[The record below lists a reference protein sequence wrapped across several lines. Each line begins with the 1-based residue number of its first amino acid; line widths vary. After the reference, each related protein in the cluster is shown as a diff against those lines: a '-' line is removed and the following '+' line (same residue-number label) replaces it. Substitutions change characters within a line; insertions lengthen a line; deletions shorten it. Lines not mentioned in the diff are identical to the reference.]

1 MTWKAPGAQTKS
13 FPGPHS
19 QPQSHSLTC
28 HFFFLLHTSGVNQN
42 RCSSSR
48 SALQKTRG
56 GVSRPPG
63 TRKALTLFDQ
73 RNSTNFSM
81 KQLLL
86 YCSFCFFACFKVLC
100 FRTAPASRNK
110 NCSGWRRAF
119 RFPNELTNAW
129 MALASETKQPVF
141 WKLPSYPTISACYCQ
156 RSCTVDTVSI
166 FSEDLCKRRLL
177 PLIHCAGHR
186 LDIDGWK
193 DTLPQTQFPIA
204 EYGARSSI

>member
-1 MTWKAPGAQTKS
+1 
-13 FPGPHS
+13 
-19 QPQSHSLTC
+19 
-28 HFFFLLHTSGVNQN
+28 VNQN

-86 YCSFCFFACFKVLC
+86 YCSFCFFAFVSKYFV
-100 FRTAPASRNK
+100 FEP
-110 NCSGWRRAF
+110 RRRPVTKTVADGGVPF